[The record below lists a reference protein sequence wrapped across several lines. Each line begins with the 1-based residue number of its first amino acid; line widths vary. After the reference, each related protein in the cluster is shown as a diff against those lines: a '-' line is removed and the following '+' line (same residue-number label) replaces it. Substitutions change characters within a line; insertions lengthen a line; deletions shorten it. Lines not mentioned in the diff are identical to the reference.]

1 MNFQEHLSEFL
12 ELQTSVPS
20 ISHRGWGVTQNAP
33 SPQDDVTP
41 DATRKR
47 SAGTE
52 HAHSA
57 SSEEQ
62 ASSSAGLA
70 MPSPQRLFLSIL
82 SFIALGQEPT
92 AQTTVMM
99 TVSAYVGQVL
109 TACLALLRAPG
120 MD

>member
-20 ISHRGWGVTQNAP
+20 ISHQGWGVTQNAP

-41 DATRKR
+41 NATRKR

-52 HAHSA
+52 SAHSA
-57 SSEEQ
+57 SSEDQ
-62 ASSSAGLA
+62 VSSSAALA
-70 MPSPQRLFLSIL
+70 MPSPQRLFLSI
-82 SFIALGQEPT
+82 SFTALGQEPT
-92 AQTTVMM
+92 AQTTVM

-109 TACLALLRAPG
+109 TVCLALLRAPG